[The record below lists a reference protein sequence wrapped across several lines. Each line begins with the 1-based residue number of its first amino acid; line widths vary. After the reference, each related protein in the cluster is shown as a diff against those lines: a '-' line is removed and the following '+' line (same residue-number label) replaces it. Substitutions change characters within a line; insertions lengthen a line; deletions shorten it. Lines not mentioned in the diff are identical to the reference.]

1 MIYHRLLFINC
12 SVVSIISYYFY
23 YKIKNL
29 EKQIECNK
37 NEIEKQYNLIN
48 NLLDEMN
55 NYNSYLLKL

>member
-12 SVVSIISYYFY
+12 SVVNIISYYFY

>member
-1 MIYHRLLFINC
+1 MIYIKLLFINC
-12 SVVSIISYYFY
+12 SFMSIISYYFY

-29 EKQIECNK
+29 EK
-37 NEIEKQYNLIN
+37 EIEYNKTEIDRQYNLIN